1 MKYGNRLKDK
11 LNIRSK
17 ALDGILKELKRVD
30 WIKIDVEGAEYEALK
45 GLQNTLQ
52 RYKPIV
58 IT

>member
-1 MKYGNRLKDK
+1 M
-11 LNIRSK
+11 
-17 ALDGILKELKRVD
+17 DGILKELKRVD